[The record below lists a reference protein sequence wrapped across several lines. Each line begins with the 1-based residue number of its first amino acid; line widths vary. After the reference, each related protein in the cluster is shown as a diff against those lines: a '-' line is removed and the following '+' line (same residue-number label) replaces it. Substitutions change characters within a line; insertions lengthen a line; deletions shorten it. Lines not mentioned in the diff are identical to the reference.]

1 MIRDVINGVGSDTAA
16 PSSMVSRGGIFVQR
30 PYFPAT
36 LIRGR
41 YDLDRENTGHE
52 LIEIT
57 EIYEKRPKLIEE
69 AEIEE
74 EVTKTLMD
82 STPAV
87 KPQVFKVQTV
97 FPFILFPDELI
108 VEETKV
114 TIIKRYFFAS
124 EEIHTIPIKDIVDVI
139 VSCSLFFASI
149 YIKRAFQNDLYQFN
163 YIKRQEA
170 FKVRQMIQDLAAKL
184 GEKKG

>member
-97 FPFILFPDELI
+97 FF
-108 VEETKV
+108 
-114 TIIKRYFFAS
+114 Y
-124 EEIHTIPIKDIVDVI
+124 
-139 VSCSLFFASI
+139 
-149 YIKRAFQNDLYQFN
+149 
-163 YIKRQEA
+163 
-170 FKVRQMIQDLAAKL
+170 
-184 GEKKG
+184 